1 MFGRFYKAA
10 AFVDVAVMITRW
22 RGDAVSVKV
31 DVKRSSEEKPQF
43 MVQKRRMLSPHRITV
58 VQRIQ
63 KVQEKHIVRR
73 NMPQCEMQFWMQ
85 ITGNCTLQLQI

>member
-43 MVQKRRMLSPHRITV
+43 MVQKRRMLPP
-58 VQRIQ
+58 IQ
-63 KVQEKHIVRR
+63 LLLFREFRKFKK
-73 NMPQCEMQFWMQ
+73 NK
-85 ITGNCTLQLQI
+85 